1 MSTLTLIDHIF
12 SSYLINCKSRY
23 SRLEDYACEILI
35 SKLKS
40 YLCTSTVTECFVII
54 DSLIDFWMID
64 IR

>member
-1 MSTLTLIDHIF
+1 MSTLRLIDHIF
-12 SSYLINCKSRY
+12 SSYLIKRKSRY

-35 SKLKS
+35 SKRKS
-40 YLCTSTVTECFVII
+40 NLCTNTVTEYFVIT

>member
-1 MSTLTLIDHIF
+1 MSTLRLIDHIF
-12 SSYLINCKSRY
+12 SSYLINRKSRY
-23 SRLEDYACEILI
+23 SRLEDYACEILV

-40 YLCTSTVTECFVII
+40 NLCASTVTECFVII